1 MNMEPLLLILTVLLW
16 MLLGLMAIGVALL
29 IAASIRAI
37 LIREKTPIS
46 AAEPDESE
54 SRAHGE
60 RLATLI
66 EIKTVAD
73 KSREDFSAFDVFHK
87 RLEELFPRVHQ
98 NMERKVF
105 PDRTFMF
112 RWKGRVGSDPVVLMA
127 HQDVVD
133 ADESSWDVPPFSKT
147 IKDKQIYGRGTFDTK
162 CTLYAFFQAAEE
174 LIKEGFVPE
183 RDLFFVSSSNEEL
196 SGPGAKQ
203 PAEWFKKNGIK
214 PFLVLDEGGAI
225 VRDALPTLTSPIA
238 LIGVLEKGYANITFT
253 AKSHGGHSSTPPKHT
268 PIARLA
274 DFVRDVEH
282 HFPLKTKMIP
292 EVRDL
297 LETAAPR
304 MGFLYRMLF
313 GNMWLFKPLIT
324 RLLPAMSPYGRALF
338 STTVAFTMAEGSDA
352 ENVIPA
358 EANVVANL
366 RIHPTQ
372 NSKESFNV
380 LKRIAEKYD
389 VEATLTDYRDAKMK
403 VSTDSEAY
411 RFVKHVI
418 KTVFPD
424 VSVSPYMIFGSTD
437 ARHYQDVSDAAL
449 RFSPIVIANDDLK
462 KMHGDNES
470 LPLSSLT
477 KAVWFYRYLMKNAG
491 GNDT

>member
-1 MNMEPLLLILTVLLW
+1 MEPLLLILTILLW
-16 MLLGLMAIGVALL
+16 MFLSVLAVGFILL
-29 IAASIRAI
+29 IVASIRAI
-37 LIREKTPIS
+37 LIKEKAS
-46 AAEPDESE
+46 VSVDEPNESE
-54 SRAHGE
+54 SQSHGE

-73 KSREDFSAFDVFHK
+73 KSQEDYSAFDFFHK

-98 NMERKVF
+98 NMERTVF
-105 PDRTFMF
+105 PDRTLMF
-112 RWKGRVGSDPVVLMA
+112 HWKGKADLDPVVLMA

-133 ADESSWDVPPFSKT
+133 ADEGSWDVPPFSKT
-147 IKDKQIYGRGTFDTK
+147 VKDKQIYGRGTFDTK

-174 LIKEGFVPE
+174 LIEEGFIPD
-183 RDLFFVSSSNEEL
+183 RDIFFVSSSNEEL

-203 PAEWFKKNGIK
+203 PAEWFKKNGVT

-274 DFVRDVEH
+274 NFVHDVEH
-282 HFPLKTKMIP
+282 HFPLETKMIP
-292 EVRDL
+292 EVRAL
-297 LETAAPR
+297 LATAAPR
-304 MGFLYRMLF
+304 MGFLYRLLF

-366 RIHPTQ
+366 RIHPIQ
-372 NSKESFNV
+372 DSKASFTV

-389 VEATLTDYRDAKMK
+389 VEAVLTDYRDAKKK

-411 RFVKHVI
+411 RFVKHAI

-449 RFSPIVIANDDLK
+449 RFSPIVITNDDLK

-470 LPLSSLT
+470 LPLASLT
-477 KAVWFYRYLMKNAG
+477 KAVWFYKYLMKNMG